1 MVFSASSSIYLFDII
16 YILYIYINIR
26 SLCDG
31 ETPRQELSL
40 PGPFKAA
47 GICFKPEPLNL
58 AEPRGHSAP
67 AAPGLP
73 VYFVNN
79 GRFYPVI
86 LFLLPFGLSIAVL
99 SGSWLPAGPF
109 VLLDLRWS
117 NSVPCCGFKP
127 LRVFVPNQGWKCS
140 AWLING
146 FPSHERFHFFAE
158 TIGFTL
164 ILGGFGKTFNYC
176 PVGELFSVSFF
187 AAVVGGLF
195 FFFSS
200 HFRSSTIFPC
210 HCRGDHG
217 SCGSMQFLLS

>member
-99 SGSWLPAGPF
+99 SGS
-109 VLLDLRWS
+109 
-117 NSVPCCGFKP
+117 
-127 LRVFVPNQGWKCS
+127 
-140 AWLING
+140 
-146 FPSHERFHFFAE
+146 
-158 TIGFTL
+158 
-164 ILGGFGKTFNYC
+164 
-176 PVGELFSVSFF
+176 
-187 AAVVGGLF
+187 
-195 FFFSS
+195 
-200 HFRSSTIFPC
+200 
-210 HCRGDHG
+210 
-217 SCGSMQFLLS
+217 